1 MELDTPDGRKK
12 YLSEKLDNLMEGIND
27 SYGKMLLEELI
38 GRLETTIKDFNDE
51 VKILCDQLVKK
62 QEERQHL
69 MDMLTSDNSDSFNI
83 IGTDVDNKVVKSKT
97 DNTKDDFVND
107 EGGSMP
113 AWEKKLSKLE
123 KK

>member
-51 VKILCDQLVKK
+51 IVELCSQLSEKEK
-62 QEERQHL
+62 ERQHVIG
-69 MDMLTSDNSDSFNI
+69 MMKSDDTNS
-83 IGTDVDNKVVKSKT
+83 
-97 DNTKDDFVND
+97 ND
-107 EGGSMP
+107 EASTE
-113 AWEKKLSKLE
+113 WEKKLEELE
-123 KK
+123 KDN